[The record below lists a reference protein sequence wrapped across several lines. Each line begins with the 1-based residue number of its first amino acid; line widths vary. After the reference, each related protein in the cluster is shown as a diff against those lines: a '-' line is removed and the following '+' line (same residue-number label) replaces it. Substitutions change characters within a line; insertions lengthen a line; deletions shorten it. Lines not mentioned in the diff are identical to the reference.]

1 MFGYIRPAV
10 GQLKVCEYETYRAV
24 YCGICHALKE
34 HFGTLSTLSLNY
46 DFTFAALLGLA
57 LRPEFPGY
65 ENFTCA
71 AHPLHKRQ
79 RVRLEEEVL
88 PYVGGCVVSMAH
100 AKIADNISDS
110 GFLKSSFCRLT
121 LPLTARAEKKAGGK
135 FPALPALC
143 EKMTEDQNRAEQDPS
158 VSLDR
163 SAEASAAALSG
174 MMEAL
179 SEDPMNKRI
188 LKRFGYLLGRWI
200 YFIDAL
206 DDLEDDLKKENFN
219 PFIKRFQLSYPLSAE
234 QKQEVRGYGR
244 ELLNITGAEM
254 AAAYELLELKRF
266 KGILDNI
273 VYLGLQQSIDRVFD
287 RADGKKPG
295 EGTEAS
301 QSEYPK
307 GRKLL

>member
-1 MFGYIRPAV
+1 MFGYIRPDA
-10 GQLKVCEYETYRAV
+10 GQLRVCEYETYRAV

-57 LRPEFPGY
+57 LKPGFPGY
-65 ENFTCA
+65 ESFTCA
-71 AHPLHKRQ
+71 AHPFHKRQ
-79 RVRLEEEVL
+79 RVKLEEEVL

-100 AKIADNISDS
+100 AKIADNIADS
-110 GFLKSSFCRLT
+110 GFLKSTVCRLT

-143 EKMTEDQNRAEQDPS
+143 EQMTAEQDKIEQDPGA
-158 VSLDR
+158 SLD
-163 SAEASAAALSG
+163 AAAEPSATALAG

-179 SEDPMNKRI
+179 SEDGMEKRI

-206 DDLEDDLKKENFN
+206 DDLEDDLKEGGFN
-219 PFIKRFQLSYPLSAE
+219 PFIKRFGLTAPLPPE
-234 QKQEVRGYGR
+234 KREEVRDYGR

-273 VYLGLQQSIDRVFD
+273 VYLGLQQSIDRVFN
-287 RADGKKPG
+287 RAGGKKPG
-295 EGTEAS
+295 EKEKKT
-301 QSEYPK
+301 EYPA
-307 GRKLL
+307 GRPLL